1 MLSEKS
7 FQGSFADRNRET
19 PSVAPC
25 QHFHRGIFC
34 SGSPL
39 ANGDQHQP
47 LLRNSQTQAAGVLP
61 AVHQPR
67 HEEGNGR
74 RKRKWDSRSL
84 QQSCD
89 SQK

>member
-1 MLSEKS
+1 
-7 FQGSFADRNRET
+7 
-19 PSVAPC
+19 
-25 QHFHRGIFC
+25 
-34 SGSPL
+34 
-39 ANGDQHQP
+39 
-47 LLRNSQTQAAGVLP
+47 LP